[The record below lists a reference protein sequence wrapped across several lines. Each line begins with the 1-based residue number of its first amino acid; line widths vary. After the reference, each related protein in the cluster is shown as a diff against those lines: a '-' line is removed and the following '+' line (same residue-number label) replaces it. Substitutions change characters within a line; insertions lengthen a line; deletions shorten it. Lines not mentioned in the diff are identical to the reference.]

1 MFSNDVYLALSIN
14 VIIESWS
21 GLPDCVVV
29 ILLTVYVALLVVV
42 LLTLINYRWY
52 DILQS
57 SIVAVFVFVHV

>member
-57 SIVAVFVFVHV
+57 SIVAVVVFLHV